1 MKKLRNLFLTGI
13 LALMSIPA
21 FSQGLANASVECQRS
36 VSFYTDYIKEDNFR
50 DAAPLWREAFRTCP
64 PGVRQSIYT
73 DGIRIFKYFIEQNKD
88 NAALKNSLID
98 SVLLMYD
105 LRVEHFPK
113 YAASA
118 SMFRVY
124 DMIEYLGNEDEK
136 ILKAIEKAMEISGDN
151 TDPSLL
157 VIAMQ
162 KMTNLY
168 STQKVNAEQ
177 VFELYSKLSVIA
189 EHQIAANNP
198 DGNKAK
204 NDLDNLFV
212 ASGVANC
219 ENIVELFT
227 PRFRANPNDKDLATT
242 IVSLLS
248 SAGCTTEPL
257 FLETVE
263 TLYNSD
269 PTNYVYIRN
278 LYLLY
283 AAKGDQD
290 NAIKMLEQAIAS
302 EQSNDMEDANMLI
315 NLANIYLQRENFAKA
330 IETSRQAMDK
340 DASVSGR
347 ANLIT
352 GLAWGSMRCSGSN
365 DIEARAKYWVAVDFL
380 IRARNA
386 DPSIANEANNY
397 ISSYSQYFPAQE
409 EAFMFDVIDGA
420 SYTVTCGGMR
430 ATTTV
435 RTRK

>member
-1 MKKLRNLFLTGI
+1 
-13 LALMSIPA
+13 
-21 FSQGLANASVECQRS
+21 
-36 VSFYTDYIKEDNFR
+36 
-50 DAAPLWREAFRTCP
+50 
-64 PGVRQSIYT
+64 
-73 DGIRIFKYFIEQNKD
+73 
-88 NAALKNSLID
+88 
-98 SVLLMYD
+98 
-105 LRVEHFPK
+105 
-113 YAASA
+113 
-118 SMFRVY
+118 
-124 DMIEYLGNEDEK
+124 
-136 ILKAIEKAMEISGDN
+136 
-151 TDPSLL
+151 
-157 VIAMQ
+157 
-162 KMTNLY
+162 
-168 STQKVNAEQ
+168 
-177 VFELYSKLSVIA
+177 
-189 EHQIAANNP
+189 
-198 DGNKAK
+198 
-204 NDLDNLFV
+204 
-212 ASGVANC
+212 
-219 ENIVELFT
+219 
-227 PRFRANPNDKDLATT
+227 
-242 IVSLLS
+242 
-248 SAGCTTEPL
+248 
-257 FLETVE
+257 
-263 TLYNSD
+263 
-269 PTNYVYIRN
+269 VYIRN

-420 SYTVTCGGMR
+420 SYSVNCGGMR

>member
-1 MKKLRNLFLTGI
+1 M
-13 LALMSIPA
+13 AIPA

-36 VSFYTDYIKEDNFR
+36 VAFYTDYIKVDNFR
-50 DAAPLWREAFRTCP
+50 DAAPIWREALRECP
-64 PGVRQSIYT
+64 PGVRQSIYV
-73 DGIRIFKYFIEQNKD
+73 DGIRIFKYLIEQNKD
-88 NAALKNSLID
+88 NEQLKNSLID
-98 SVLLMYD
+98 SMLTMYD

-118 SMFRVY
+118 SMFKVY
-124 DMIEYLGNEDEK
+124 DMLEYMGNEDQK
-136 ILKAIEKAMEISGDN
+136 ILESIEKAMEISGDK
-151 TDPSLL
+151 TDPSLF

-162 KMTNLY
+162 KMT
-168 STQKVNAEQ
+168 S
-177 VFELYSKLSVIA
+177 LYSKGSVTDKQVFDLYSRFSTIVD
-189 EHQIAANNP
+189 HQIATNNP
-198 DGNKAK
+198 DASKVK

-227 PRFRANPNDKDLATT
+227 PRFDANPDDKDLAST

-257 FLETVE
+257 FLRTVE

-269 PTNYVYIRN
+269 PTNYLYIRN

-283 AAKGDQD
+283 SAKGDQD
-290 NAIKMLEQAIAS
+290 NAIKMLEEAIAS
-302 EQSNDMEDANMLI
+302 EQSNDTEDANMLI
-315 NLANIYLQRENFAKA
+315 TLANYHLQLENLSKA
-330 IETSRQAMDK
+330 AETARLAMEK

-347 ANLIT
+347 ANLILGLVWASVRCT
-352 GLAWGSMRCSGSN
+352 GN
-365 DIEARAKYWVAVDFL
+365 EIETRAKYWVAVDYL

-386 DPSIANEANNY
+386 DPSLAQEANNY
-397 ISSYSQYFPAQE
+397 INNYSQYFPAQE
-409 EAFMFDVIDGA
+409 EAFMFDIIDGA
-420 SYTVTCGGMR
+420 SYTVNCGGLR